1 MPLFGDSCNRG
12 EKNPILCGGVM
23 FSFIFLNKN
32 NLAVK
37 FNLSKGF
44 CPLTYDFK

>member
-1 MPLFGDSCNRG
+1 
-12 EKNPILCGGVM
+12 M
-23 FSFIFLNKN
+23 FSFIFLNKK

-44 CPLTYDFK
+44 CPLAYDFK